1 MKQLFKTM
9 LSLVMAA
16 IMSFA
21 MISVAAAE
29 EVTPETDTSGV
40 TASFEDDGSKA
51 YTLVWKYKYENGH
64 LYKRRWNAT
73 LNKWYDPAWILVN

>member
-9 LSLVMAA
+9 LALIVAA
-16 IMSFA
+16 IMSFS

-29 EVTPETDTSGV
+29 KVTAEEDSTGV
-40 TASFEDDGSKA
+40 TVTLEEDGSKA

-64 LYKRRWNAT
+64 LYKRRWNET
-73 LNKWYDPAWILVN
+73 LNCWYDPAWILVN